1 MSTYKLRS
9 WKWSFNQPVIL
20 GCQRPSGYY
29 TNFFA
34 VITTC
39 KIWHGKSSQER
50 RTSYRESF
58 MAIWHK
64 RERSTD
70 CYVLLTV
77 HLRISLDN
85 GQGVAHLLYFTI
97 RPLLSSTCFEHYKLI
112 IRRLNCIDAASGIVT
127 LSQWPSGAPD
137 GHWLRGIP
145 DAASIHFNSWWWACN
160 ARNM

>member
-9 WKWSFNQPVIL
+9 WKWSFNQSVCL

-29 TNFFA
+29 NNFIA

-39 KIWHGKSSQER
+39 GIWHGKSSQEL
-50 RTSYRESF
+50 RTSYSESF

-97 RPLLSSTCFEHYKLI
+97 RPLQSSTCFEHYKLN
-112 IRRLNCIDAASGIVT
+112 IRRLNCIDTAFWYRH
-127 LSQWPSGAPD
+127 SQSVAVRCTGRQ
-137 GHWLRGIP
+137 LTERTIP
-145 DAASIHFNSWWWACN
+145 DAASVQFIFLMMSL
-160 ARNM
+160 